1 MIDKKTA
8 SFMRALSLGEIEEE
22 ILIPFPEPR
31 VAEKETLGAIR
42 QTLAAMLGGREAEF
56 RAWDRAGEMPESF
69 VRELKEAG
77 LFSLVVPEPYGGMGL
92 GATAY
97 ARVIQELGR
106 YDASTAVT
114 VGAHSSIGM
123 RGLLLFGTEEQKARY
138 LPRLATGELV
148 AAFCLTEPGA
158 GSDAAG
164 IKTTAVRDGDGWVL
178 NGEKLWITNGGIADF
193 FTVFAKTSME
203 GRGHIT
209 AFIVTRDMPG
219 VSTGP
224 HEDKM
229 GIRAS
234 STTTVVLEDVRVP
247 AANVLGEEGKGFKV
261 AMRIL
266 NAGRTGLGGGS
277 VGGMKRLIEL
287 SLRQASERR
296 QFGQPIASFGLIQQK
311 LAQMAIDCYAAESV
325 VNMVAGLV
333 DRGFEE
339 TQVEAAISKVLASEA
354 LWRTADEALQI
365 AGGSGYMRELAYEQV
380 LRDGRINRIF
390 EGTNEILR
398 LFIALTAVNDLGQE
412 LSDVAGSMKGVL
424 ADPIKGFGVLS
435 DYAKRRASLATGL
448 RRAKGKWTL
457 LHPSLAAEA
466 EIFEACST
474 DLAIAAD
481 RLLRKLGKKIVG
493 AQLVTR
499 RLADAMIDLFALA
512 CMLARVS
519 TRLEDHGEAAAAGEK
534 ELLAAFAAQARRRVE
549 TNLAGLDAGDEDA
562 RLKGIAARLLEA
574 GAYRWDNL

>member
-22 ILIPFPEPR
+22 ILIPYPEPR

-42 QTLAAMLGGREAEF
+42 QTLASMLGGREAEF

-77 LFSLVVPEPYGGMGL
+77 LFSLVVPEPFGGMGL

-164 IKTTAVRDGDGWVL
+164 IKTTAVRDGGDWVL

-193 FTVFAKTSME
+193 FTVFAKTSLE

-209 AFIVTRDMPG
+209 AFLVTRDMKG

-261 AMRIL
+261 AMKIL

-287 SLRQASERR
+287 SVRQATERR
-296 QFGQPIASFGLIQQK
+296 QFGQPIASYGLIQQK

-457 LHPSLAAEA
+457 LHPSVAAEA
-466 EIFEACST
+466 AIFEASAT

-519 TRLEDHGEAAAAGEK
+519 TRLEDHGEAAAAAEK
-534 ELLAAFAAQARRRVE
+534 ELLGAFAQQARRRIE
-549 TNLAGLDAGDEDA
+549 GNLAGLDENEDGE
-562 RLKGIAARLLEA
+562 LKAIAAKLLEA
-574 GAYRWDNL
+574 GRYGWDNL

>member
-1 MIDKKTA
+1 MVDKKTA
-8 SFMRALSLGEIEEE
+8 SFMRSLALGDIEEE
-22 ILIPFPEPR
+22 ILLPYPEPR
-31 VAEKETLGAIR
+31 RAEKETLEAIQ
-42 QTLAAMLGGREAEF
+42 QTLKSMLSGRGADF
-56 RAWDRAGEMPESF
+56 RAWDRAGEMPPGF
-69 VRELKEAG
+69 VQELKDAG
-77 LFSLVVPEPYGGMGL
+77 LFSLVVPEHHGGMGL

-106 YDASTAVT
+106 YDASVAVT

-123 RGLLLFGTEEQKARY
+123 RGLLLFGTEEQKARF
-138 LPRLATGELV
+138 LPRLATGELI

-158 GSDAAG
+158 GSDAAS
-164 IKTTAVRDGDGWVL
+164 IKTTAVRDGDDWIL

-193 FTVFAKTSME
+193 FTVFAKTSLE

-209 AFIVTRDMPG
+209 AFIVTRDMKG

-261 AMRIL
+261 AMKIL

-287 SLRQASERR
+287 SVAQAKERK
-296 QFGQPIASFGLIQQK
+296 QFGQPIASFGLVQQK
-311 LAQMAIDCYAAESV
+311 IGQMVIDCYAAESV

-339 TQVEAAISKVLASEA
+339 TQVEAAISKVLASESV
-354 LWRTADEALQI
+354 WRTADEALQI
-365 AGGSGYMRELAYEQV
+365 AAGSGYMREMPYEMA
-380 LRDGRINRIF
+380 LRDTRINRIF

-412 LSDVAGSMKGVL
+412 LADVAESMKGVL
-424 ADPIKGFGVLS
+424 ADPIKGFGVMS
-435 DYAKRRASLATGL
+435 DYAKRRAALATGL
-448 RRAKGKWTL
+448 RRKKGKWTM
-457 LHPSLAAEA
+457 LHPALAEDAA
-466 EIFEACST
+466 VFEAAAT

-481 RLLRKLGKKIVG
+481 KLLRKYGKKIVG
-493 AQLVTR
+493 AQLLTR
-499 RLADAMIDLFALA
+499 RLADAMIDLFTLA

-519 TRLEDHGEAAAAGEK
+519 TRLEDHGEAAAAE
-534 ELLAAFAAQARRRVE
+534 ERRILTVFARQARRRVE
-549 TNLAGLDAGDEDA
+549 AGLAGLEQNEDGA
-562 RLKGIAARLLEA
+562 LQAVAAHALEI
-574 GAYRWDNL
+574 GRYGWDNL

>member
-1 MIDKKTA
+1 
-8 SFMRALSLGEIEEE
+8 
-22 ILIPFPEPR
+22 
-31 VAEKETLGAIR
+31 
-42 QTLAAMLGGREAEF
+42 
-56 RAWDRAGEMPESF
+56 
-69 VRELKEAG
+69 
-77 LFSLVVPEPYGGMGL
+77 
-92 GATAY
+92 
-97 ARVIQELGR
+97 
-106 YDASTAVT
+106 
-114 VGAHSSIGM
+114 
-123 RGLLLFGTEEQKARY
+123 
-138 LPRLATGELV
+138 
-148 AAFCLTEPGA
+148 
-158 GSDAAG
+158 
-164 IKTTAVRDGDGWVL
+164 
-178 NGEKLWITNGGIADF
+178 
-193 FTVFAKTSME
+193 ME

-209 AFIVTRDMPG
+209 AFIVTRDMKG

-247 AANVLGEEGKGFKV
+247 TANVLGEEGKGFKV
-261 AMRIL
+261 AMKIL

-287 SLRQASERR
+287 SVRQASERR
-296 QFGQPIASFGLIQQK
+296 QFGQPIASFGLVQQK

-398 LFIALTAVNDLGQE
+398 LFIALTAVNDLGHE
-412 LSDVAGSMKGVL
+412 LSDVAGSMRGVL

-466 EIFEACST
+466 EIFEACAT

-519 TRLEDHGEAAAAGEK
+519 TRLEDHGEAAAAAEK
-534 ELLAAFAAQARRRVE
+534 ELLAAFAVQARRRIDG
-549 TNLAGLDAGDEDA
+549 NLAGLEAGEEDA